1 MQTFKKI
8 SEGILLGGI
17 IFLLF
22 IVIFQHSVYIPAW
35 LQVIG
40 RMHPLFLHFP
50 IVLLL
55 LSFFTFW
62 LPPRIEHNEIWNIL
76 RLIAALSAV
85 VTAIMGLM
93 LSIGDNRSG
102 KILEWHKW
110 GGVSIAIVG

>member
-8 SEGILLGGI
+8 CEAILLGGI

-22 IVIFQHSVYIPAW
+22 ILIFQHSVNIPAW
-35 LQVIG
+35 LQVVG

-62 LPPRIEHNEIWNIL
+62 LPPRIEHNEIWNIV

-85 VTAIMGLM
+85 ITAIIGLL
-93 LSIGDNRSG
+93 LSIGYNRSG
-102 KILEWHKW
+102 ERWEWHKW
-110 GGVSIAIVG
+110 GGIGVAI